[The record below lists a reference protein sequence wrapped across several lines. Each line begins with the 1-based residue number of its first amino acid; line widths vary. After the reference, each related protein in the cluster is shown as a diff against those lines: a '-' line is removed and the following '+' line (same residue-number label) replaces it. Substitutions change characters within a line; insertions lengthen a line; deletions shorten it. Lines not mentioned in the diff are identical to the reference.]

1 MTTLRRLV
9 PLALAGLA
17 SLVACHRPGAVQ
29 LAEGASST
37 TTSASTSTPT
47 STATSTATSSAMS
60 SAMSPASASTISP
73 ASSASVPA
81 GSPLSRLIP
90 ASRPGLRPSCPLA
103 IEPGVSFGPVLLG
116 ETLADLE
123 RAGLK
128 VKRVSDTHA
137 EIALEGATGEGATL
151 KVQLCEGKIIE
162 IWIDDLR
169 TAPACVSFAG
179 KAIAPATPRADV
191 EALIGPCT
199 DTDPRI
205 GGEFERCAGGGVY
218 VGHGLGTFLQL
229 RVMPK
234 AFPFDDACAV
244 ATDDGTPL
252 ALSNDERDAM
262 LKATLNLSKLA
273 EHWHVSL
280 PGRDPLRLV
289 RNANVHEHA
298 FMEFGSDVVWID
310 EADAKAGTAYF
321 RVTGLTATKTKATL
335 TFEYPIEGVLGTA
348 TFERTGGKGAFRI
361 ARAAVR
367 ER

>member
-1 MTTLRRLV
+1 MTSPRRLASFAPLV
-9 PLALAGLA
+9 PVVMLALA
-17 SLVACHRPGAVQ
+17 SLVSCACSRTPLAQPNDVTPAKSSAVS
-29 LAEGASST
+29 ASNPATS
-37 TTSASTSTPT
+37 SASTST
-47 STATSTATSSAMS
+47 AT
-60 SAMSPASASTISP
+60 
-73 ASSASVPA
+73 VPS

-90 ASRPGLRPSCPLA
+90 ATRPGPRPSCPLA

-128 VKRVSDTHA
+128 VKRVSDTYA
-137 EIALEGATGEGATL
+137 EIALDGGTGDGATL
-151 KVQLCEGKIIE
+151 KVQICQGKIIE
-162 IWIDDLR
+162 VWIDDLR
-169 TAPACVSFAG
+169 TAPACVSYAG
-179 KAIAPATPRADV
+179 KAIAPATSREDV
-191 EALIGPCT
+191 EALFGLCT

-205 GGEFERCAGGGVY
+205 GGEFDRCAGGGLY

-234 AFPFDDACAV
+234 DFPFDDACAI
-244 ATDDGTPL
+244 ASDDGSPI
-252 ALSNDERDAM
+252 ALSDAERDAM

-273 EHWHVSL
+273 DHWHVSL
-280 PGRDPLRLV
+280 PGRDPLRVV

-298 FMEFGSDVVWID
+298 FMEFGSPVVWID

-335 TFEYPIEGVLGTA
+335 TFEYPIEGVVGTA
-348 TFERTGGKGAFRI
+348 TFGRTGGKGEWRI
-361 ARAAVR
+361 ERADVR